1 VLSPNGHIKATRL
14 HPRIHAQKGRRGMW
28 VSAGL
33 GLRGREDHQQ
43 RGGGSPRLC
52 GGGKVRC
59 RWRWLV
65 ALLIDKGA
73 PKVA

>member
-1 VLSPNGHIKATRL
+1 
-14 HPRIHAQKGRRGMW
+14 MW
-28 VSAGL
+28 VSAGN
-33 GLRGREDHQQ
+33 GLRGMEDQLCRQ

-52 GGGKVRC
+52 GGGGKVRC
-59 RWRWLV
+59 RWWWLV

>member
-1 VLSPNGHIKATRL
+1 
-14 HPRIHAQKGRRGMW
+14 MW

-33 GLRGREDHQQ
+33 GLRGREDQLCRQ
-43 RGGGSPRLC
+43 RGRGSPRLC
-52 GGGKVRC
+52 GGQVKC
-59 RWRWLV
+59 RWWWFV

>member
-1 VLSPNGHIKATRL
+1 
-14 HPRIHAQKGRRGMW
+14 MW

-33 GLRGREDHQQ
+33 GLRGGRISCVDKEEEEAQ
-43 RGGGSPRLC
+43 GYV

-59 RWRWLV
+59 RWWWLV
-65 ALLIDKGA
+65 ALLIDKGV

>member
-1 VLSPNGHIKATRL
+1 
-14 HPRIHAQKGRRGMW
+14 MW

-33 GLRGREDHQQ
+33 GLRGREDQLCIQ

-59 RWRWLV
+59 RWWWLV